1 MRFAAIT
8 ALGLLLAACGTEG
21 TESAAN
27 DPAANESTNA
37 TTAAADEEQS
47 QAKLAACPFRET
59 RDWKGSVTGGR
70 VLVNGK
76 VDLQM
81 AGFEP
86 ALTPRAGGSGGTLVL
101 DLTLA
106 PKPNGLSDSARY
118 EAAGRYSR
126 AEIHCGGERI
136 ADIAIVQVVS

>member
-1 MRFAAIT
+1 MRFAAMT
-8 ALGLLLAACGTEG
+8 ALGLMLAACGSGG
-21 TESAAN
+21 TESGAA
-27 DPAANESTNA
+27 DPAANESANA
-37 TTAAADEEQS
+37 TADEQS
-47 QAKLAACPFRET
+47 QPKLAACPFRET
-59 RDWKGSVTGGR
+59 RDWQGSVTGGR

-86 ALTPRAGGSGGTLVL
+86 ALTPRAGGSGGSGGTLVL

-106 PKPNGLSDSARY
+106 PKANGLSDSARY

-136 ADIAIVQVVS
+136 AEINIVQVVS

>member
-1 MRFAAIT
+1 MMRFAAMT
-8 ALGLLLAACGTEG
+8 ALGLMLAACGSGG
-21 TESAAN
+21 TESGAA
-27 DPAANESTNA
+27 DPAANESANA
-37 TTAAADEEQS
+37 TAAVDEQN
-47 QAKLAACPFRET
+47 QPKLAACPFRET
-59 RDWKGSVTGGR
+59 RDWQGSVTGGR

-106 PKPNGLSDSARY
+106 PKANGLSDSARY

-136 ADIAIVQVVS
+136 AEINIVQVVS